1 MCVRHVLNFDNEC
14 RISDRE
20 LRGDLDYKDA
30 VLLGGGV
37 TTTRH
42 GNASSRSGS
51 LPRTKNP

>member
-1 MCVRHVLNFDNEC
+1 MRYVLNFDNEC
-14 RISDRE
+14 RVSDRK
-20 LRGDLDYKDA
+20 LKGDLDYKDA

-42 GNASSRSGS
+42 GNASSRSGG

>member
-1 MCVRHVLNFDNEC
+1 MRYVLNFDNEC
-14 RISDRE
+14 RVSDRK
-20 LRGDLDYKDA
+20 LKGDLDYKDA

-42 GNASSRSGS
+42 GNASSRSDG